1 MPEVTPRGRE
11 LRIAMVWNQTL
22 LGEQV
27 LAAPTDVVLGY
38 GEGAVFPL
46 PEAQAARGDITL
58 LTPLAGG
65 GYTLNLPQDARG
77 AVWLE
82 GKRREARDLVVSTPT
97 LTLGQDDYGVIS
109 FGAASYFFQQVAPA
123 KTPKR
128 TWFGA
133 DGDAALSFG
142 LSLFVHVC
150 LLLLMV
156 LARQHFPEEKS
167 LELPPDLISRFLV
180 NPPPEDILEEFKKKS
195 GDQTE
200 DTGLRDRDESGGKK
214 SKGDEGKVGKQDAKQ
229 QKTEIEGENRG
240 EVVAKVRGMGLLG
253 ALAGGDA
260 LKGALDLPS
269 VSGMLSGLGSM
280 RSAVGVG
287 SGGRGLR
294 GTGAG
299 GGGNAEGGLFG
310 GGGLGTG
317 IGAGSGSG
325 GGRGAGGPG
334 GRGAGRGEAKVS
346 FTPGKPQVSG
356 YLSPE
361 QIERVVR
368 ANQAALRY
376 CYETELQRQ
385 RSLKGKLTI
394 QWRVD
399 RAGLVPY
406 ARVTSS
412 TLNNA
417 GVEGCV
423 VRQIKKW
430 RFPKPDGG
438 EVSVQ
443 FPFLFGVGA

>member
-1 MPEVTPRGRE
+1 MPETTTTGRQ

-22 LGEQV
+22 LSEHVLQV
-27 LAAPTDVVLGY
+27 PSDVVLGY
-38 GEGAVFPL
+38 GEGALFPL
-46 PEAQAARGDITL
+46 PEGQAARGDVTL
-58 LTPLAGG
+58 LSPLAGG
-65 GYTLNLPQDARG
+65 GYTLSLPQDARG
-77 AVWLE
+77 AVWLA
-82 GKRREARDLVVSTPT
+82 GQRRDVRELVVSTPT

-109 FGAASYFFQQVAPA
+109 FGAASYFFQQVPPA
-123 KTPKR
+123 KQPKR
-128 TWFGA
+128 AWFGGN
-133 DGDAALSFG
+133 GDAAVSFG

-150 LLLLMV
+150 VLLLMV

-167 LELPPDLISRFLV
+167 LELPPDLIARFLV
-180 NPPPEDILEEFKKKS
+180 NPPPEDILQDLKKKS
-195 GDQTE
+195 GDKLE
-200 DTGLRDRDESGGKK
+200 ESGVRDRDEGGGKK
-214 SKGDEGKVGKQDAKQ
+214 SKGDEGKVGKRDAKQ
-229 QKTEIEGENRG
+229 ANTEIEGENRG

-260 LKGALDLPS
+260 LKGALDLPN

-280 RSAVGVG
+280 RNAAGVG

-299 GGGNAEGGLFG
+299 GGGNAEGGLLG

-317 IGAGSGSG
+317 LGAGAGSGG
-325 GGRGAGGPG
+325 GKGAGAAA
-334 GRGAGRGEAKVS
+334 GRGAGRGEAKVTL
-346 FTPGKPQVSG
+346 TPGKPQVSG

-417 GVEGCV
+417 SVEGCV

-443 FPFLFGVGA
+443 FPFLFGIGS